1 MALLCRLVGEVLKVL
16 LALVELRAITIVKK
30 KEINEGAAELC
41 NQDESLQLLILC
53 KAQFP
58 FA

>member
-1 MALLCRLVGEVLKVL
+1 M

-30 KEINEGAAELC
+30 KEINEGAVELC
-41 NQDESLQLLILC
+41 NQDESLQLLILS
-53 KAQFP
+53 KTQFP